1 MEKFYGDITP
11 DQFDTDYV
19 CDEIDA
25 VNSDLDIAIPIY
37 SGRPLETDNP
47 NIPHIFTAVGADDN
61 IGGMNGYDQCID
73 MFLQMRE
80 IPNVNPELHIYA
92 QNGHGFGA
100 GNAAPVPCPGFPLR
114 ISTCRRSWAL
124 PKSITRGEIPAE
136 YVLTQDIL
144 VDWFPTG
151 ETTVNVYTNA
161 DHSKVLYTFFGWG
174 ENIMVEGLLIN
185 DRVADVTYD
194 SVGYFEA
201 DAPLMWELVDPNA
214 WVPVA

>member
-1 MEKFYGDITP
+1 MNADLYMQKVMGLAE
-11 DQFDTDYV
+11 
-19 CDEIDA
+19 
-25 VNSDLDIAIPIY
+25 VNY
-37 SGRPLETDNP
+37 E
-47 NIPHIFTAVGADDN
+47 
-61 IGGMNGYDQCID
+61 
-73 MFLQMRE
+73 
-80 IPNVNPELHIYA
+80 
-92 QNGHGFGA
+92 
-100 GNAAPVPCPGFPLR
+100 
-114 ISTCRRSWAL
+114 
-124 PKSITRGEIPAE
+124 GEIPVE